1 MLLSDTDLRNLKRS
15 LQSKTPDTQGIIKKL
30 FMHIDAMNPANAA
43 AAAAAAAAKPAPK
56 KAPAKKAPAKKAPAK
71 KAPAKKKTA
80 AKKK

>member
-30 FMHIDAMNPANAA
+30 FMHIDAMNAANAA
-43 AAAAAAAAKPAPK
+43 AAAASAAAAAKPAPK

-71 KAPAKKKTA
+71 KKTA

>member
-30 FMHIDAMNPANAA
+30 FMHIDAMNAAN